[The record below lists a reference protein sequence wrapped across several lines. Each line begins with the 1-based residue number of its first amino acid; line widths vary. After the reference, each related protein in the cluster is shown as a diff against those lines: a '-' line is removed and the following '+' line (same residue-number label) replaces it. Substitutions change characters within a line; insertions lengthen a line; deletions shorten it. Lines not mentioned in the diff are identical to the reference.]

1 MIIENKTPIQI
12 GFQKRIIKE
21 LIPRP
26 QMPTKILAWIIWLD
40 EVRTQQLLDDLE
52 YTWAIIKRV
61 SKDFLTE
68 AECTNIQLIQEE
80 LARRLWE
87 DKIKSLT
94 VYDLSKMLEEA
105 LERKKKL
112 DWGEV
117 SQTQNNQGNTS
128 YIDKL
133 LLISNTQDNGNKPK

>member
-1 MIIENKTPIQI
+1 M
-12 GFQKRIIKE
+12 
-21 LIPRP
+21 
-26 QMPTKILAWIIWLD
+26 
-40 EVRTQQLLDDLE
+40 
-52 YTWAIIKRV
+52 